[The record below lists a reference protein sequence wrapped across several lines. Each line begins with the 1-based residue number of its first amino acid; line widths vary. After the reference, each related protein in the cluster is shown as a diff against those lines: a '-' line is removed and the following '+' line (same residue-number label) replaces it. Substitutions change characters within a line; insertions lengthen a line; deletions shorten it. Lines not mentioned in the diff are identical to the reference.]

1 MKFDELIQKA
11 ELNYDYDGQKLH
23 YLINA
28 SYKVES
34 IGIDIEDKVINKYT
48 MEVQGRTIEIKEYRV
63 ADKKINRFS
72 ASFEDMGLEYFLTGT
87 MKKAEFELIINNL
100 HFL

>member
-1 MKFDELIQKA
+1 
-11 ELNYDYDGQKLH
+11 
-23 YLINA
+23 
-28 SYKVES
+28 
-34 IGIDIEDKVINKYT
+34 